1 MFMSL
6 DIFLGLFSVNWRQ
19 IGQFFLAVKINV
31 KYCILDSVFAI
42 NLILCS
48 KFRHEAHKIGVLY
61 VGPDQANNEQAI
73 LANPF
78 GSLRYTD
85 FLHGLGSLIC
95 LKGKIF
101 VYI

>member
-1 MFMSL
+1 MGQNQCNILHFSIL
-6 DIFLGLFSVNWRQ
+6 FLLFYVP
-19 IGQFFLAVKINV
+19 
-31 KYCILDSVFAI
+31 Y
-42 NLILCS
+42 
-48 KFRHEAHKIGVLY
+48 FRHEAHKIGVLY

-95 LKGKIF
+95 LKGK
-101 VYI
+101 YL

>member
-1 MFMSL
+1 MFH
-6 DIFLGLFSVNWRQ
+6 N
-19 IGQFFLAVKINV
+19 
-31 KYCILDSVFAI
+31 
-42 NLILCS
+42 
-48 KFRHEAHKIGVLY
+48 FRHEAHKIGVLY

-95 LKGKIF
+95 LKGK
-101 VYI
+101 YL

>member
-1 MFMSL
+1 M
-6 DIFLGLFSVNWRQ
+6 
-19 IGQFFLAVKINV
+19 GQNQCNILHSRASFYYFFLFHN
-31 KYCILDSVFAI
+31 
-42 NLILCS
+42 
-48 KFRHEAHKIGVLY
+48 FRHEAHKIGVLY

-95 LKGKIF
+95 LKGKYFYKQI
-101 VYI
+101 IPS